1 VSAPLRENCRPRRNK
16 PAGRHV
22 EVVTAAHG
30 LCPIDLIDSIAGSMN
45 LIDEGDAKVSQ
56 VSDIAQQVE
65 QTNLKAMT
73 PAVLL
78 FSVLVASVSAVF
90 ATPSSAAPV
99 KTEHVEAELIARHT
113 SLQPG
118 VPAEVALRLKI
129 IDHWHTYWQNPGDS
143 GLPTKLK
150 WTLPAGYT
158 AGAIA
163 WPYPQKLPLG
173 PLMNFGYE
181 GEVLHLVTIAVPAD
195 VQPGKQVTFKAK
207 AEWLVCNDVCIPES
221 ADLSLTLPLSASAPA
236 EDARWQAAFV
246 AAHEKLPA
254 KVEGKAGAV
263 RATIDGKRMSIG
275 FTGAPALGAGLAF
288 FPYAGDLIENAG
300 AQVFQQQAG
309 SATLLVP
316 LADPVNR
323 ELRTVEGVVV
333 TAGNWGNWHKGA
345 AIEVSLPVTYGA
357 IAPAKSANAAPAGA
371 DIGLIA
377 ALVFAIVGGLILN
390 LMPCVFPVLGIKVMG
405 FLNHSRSDAG
415 LLRKQGLAFFAG
427 VVISFWLLAGLLM
440 VLRAA
445 GESVGWGFQLQSPV
459 FVVLLATLFLLMALN
474 LAGIFEMGL
483 AVQSAAGNLESR
495 DSSRNV
501 MTEAFLSGVLATVVA
516 TPCSAPFMGAA
527 LGFTLTQPAY
537 VSLLVF
543 TAIAVGMATPVTA
556 LSFLPKW
563 LAHLPKPGAWMQTF
577 KQFMAFPLLMTVV
590 WLAWVL
596 GAQIGN
602 DGVARLWLGFV
613 IIALGA
619 WLYGHWQMRHFAR
632 AMVAALL
639 ALAVGLG
646 IAWPDAS
653 AAHDRAQAAKSDNA
667 WEPYSTARIADLR
680 AQGKPIFVDFTATW
694 CITCQ
699 VNKRVALTRP
709 EVEKRFAELGVVR
722 VKADWTL
729 QDKAITEALASFG
742 RNGVPLYVYY
752 PKNGEPKVLPEV
764 LTPAVVLEA
773 IAEK

>member
-1 VSAPLRENCRPRRNK
+1 
-16 PAGRHV
+16 
-22 EVVTAAHG
+22 
-30 LCPIDLIDSIAGSMN
+30 
-45 LIDEGDAKVSQ
+45 
-56 VSDIAQQVE
+56 
-65 QTNLKAMT
+65 
-73 PAVLL
+73 
-78 FSVLVASVSAVF
+78 
-90 ATPSSAAPV
+90 
-99 KTEHVEAELIARHT
+99 LIARNT
-113 SLQPG
+113 SLQTG

-150 WTLPAGYT
+150 WTLPAGYS

-181 GEVLHLVTIAVPAD
+181 GEVLHMVSVTVPTDAK
-195 VQPGKQVTFKAK
+195 PGKPVALKAK

-221 ADLSLTLPLSASAPA
+221 AELVLTLPVSATAPSQ
-236 EDARWQAAFV
+236 DARWQPAFA
-246 AAHEKLPA
+246 AAHDKLPA
-254 KVEGKAGAV
+254 KVQGRDGAMN
-263 RATIDGKRMSIG
+263 ATIDGKRMLIAIA
-275 FTGAPALGAGLAF
+275 GAPALGAGIAF

-309 SATLLVP
+309 GASLTVP

-323 ELRTVEGVVV
+323 ELKTVEGVIVA
-333 TAGNWGNWHKGA
+333 AGDWGSWHKGA
-345 AIEVSLPVTYGA
+345 AIEVSLPVAYAA
-357 IAPAKSANAAPAGA
+357 IAPAKSANTTSTGA

-377 ALVFAIVGGLILN
+377 ALVFALIGGLILN

-405 FLNHSRSDAG
+405 FLNHSRSDPK

-427 VVISFWLLAGLLM
+427 VIISFWLLAGLLM

-445 GESVGWGFQLQSPV
+445 GQSIGWGFQLQSPV

-474 LAGIFEMGL
+474 MAGIFEMGL
-483 AVQSAAGNLESR
+483 AVQSAAGNLEANSGT
-495 DSSRNV
+495 RNV
-501 MTEAFLSGVLATVVA
+501 TTEAFLSGVLATVVA

-527 LGFTLTQPAY
+527 LGFTLAQPAY

-543 TAIAVGMATPVTA
+543 TAIAIGMATPVTA

-563 LAHLPKPGAWMQTF
+563 LAYLPRPGAWMQTF
-577 KQFMAFPLLMTVV
+577 KQFMAFPLLATVV

-602 DGVARLWLGFV
+602 DGVARLWLGLV
-613 IIALGA
+613 IVALGA

-632 AMVAALL
+632 AAVAALL
-639 ALAVGLG
+639 ALVIGLA
-646 IAWPDAS
+646 IAWPDAT
-653 AAHDRAQAAKSDNA
+653 AAHANAQAAKSDSA
-667 WEPYSTARIADLR
+667 WEPYTPARIAELR

-764 LTPAVVLEA
+764 LTPTVVLEA
-773 IAEK
+773 IGDK